1 MATESMAETE
11 QIEGLQRDPAPE
23 EISAYPL
30 DDIMVR
36 KDARTVRDV
45 VQRIDAGRYS
55 MNPDFQRDFVWSPD
69 KQSKLI
75 ESCVMRIPLPV
86 LYVAEGDD
94 GRITVVDGLQR
105 LGSGLIGHSQ
115 KMTVAASAMAEKKTR
130 GPFST

>member
-1 MATESMAETE
+1 
-11 QIEGLQRDPAPE
+11 
-23 EISAYPL
+23 
-30 DDIMVR
+30 
-36 KDARTVRDV
+36 
-45 VQRIDAGRYS
+45 

-105 LGSGLIGHSQ
+105 LG
-115 KMTVAASAMAEKKTR
+115 V
-130 GPFST
+130 